1 MQDLI
6 GIDSADFVA
15 AFDGCAKICAFSG
28 SVDEIAGNVKG
39 ADALAIWVYGRGDTK
54 MSECTK
60 IVEKISSQANNNVNA
75 VWAAGLGEKKPIIA
89 VAGWKPKGSISK
101 ETLKSAVDAKV
112 KELGT
117 KNFDVKKW
125 AEETKATFVKLSKDE
140 GEKPEVCKEC
150 GRLKNGMGF
159 EDIFRIMEGDLPESK
174 NKT

>member
-54 MSECTK
+54 MSECTN

-150 GRLKNGMGF
+150 GREKD
-159 EDIFRIMEGDLPESK
+159 DIFDELLSKLEPGNEK
-174 NKT
+174 NKAV

>member
-28 SVDEIAGNVKG
+28 SADEIASNVKS
-39 ADALAIWVYGRGDTK
+39 ADALAIWVYGNKDMK
-54 MSECTK
+54 MGECAK
-60 IVEKISSQANNNVNA
+60 IVEKVASQANKNANA

-117 KNFDVKKW
+117 KDFDIKKW
-125 AEETKATFVKLSKDE
+125 AEEMKAKFDKMPK
-140 GEKPEVCKEC
+140 GKPQKPEVCKEC